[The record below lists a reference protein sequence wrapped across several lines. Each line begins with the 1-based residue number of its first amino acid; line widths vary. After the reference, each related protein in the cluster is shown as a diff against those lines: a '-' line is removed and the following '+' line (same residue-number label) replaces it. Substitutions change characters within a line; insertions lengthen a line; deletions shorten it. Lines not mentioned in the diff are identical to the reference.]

1 MATLSIVRGAIR
13 TEPFGWRALSAAER
27 GAAALL
33 LTALSPALLGIAAAI
48 ALLSRRSP
56 FIRHRRVGYR
66 GADLWMLKFRTMWD
80 DVASARFGWVES
92 IDDHVGPA
100 AKRPGDTRVTSR
112 FAAFCRRHSLDELPQ
127 LWHVVAGEMALIGP
141 RPLTVRE
148 IRDHYAEHAEEVLA
162 VKPGIAGLWQ
172 TSGRN
177 RLTYEERLA
186 LDLAFVRRRS
196 PRMYAG
202 ILARSLR
209 EIWSGANTW

>member
-13 TEPFGWRALSAAER
+13 TEPFGWRLLSVVER

-33 LTALSPALLGIAAAI
+33 LTASLPGLLGIAAGI
-48 ALLSRRSP
+48 AVLSRRSP
-56 FIRHRRVGYR
+56 LIRHRRVGHH

-80 DVASARFGWVES
+80 DSATARLGWVES
-92 IDDHVGPA
+92 IDDHAGPA
-100 AKRPGDTRVTSR
+100 AKRPGDARVTSR

-141 RPLTVRE
+141 RPLTVGE
-148 IRDHYAEHAEEVLA
+148 IREHYAEHAEEVLS

-186 LDLAFVRRRS
+186 FDLAFVRDRS
-196 PRMYAG
+196 WRMYAG
-202 ILARSLR
+202 VLARSLR